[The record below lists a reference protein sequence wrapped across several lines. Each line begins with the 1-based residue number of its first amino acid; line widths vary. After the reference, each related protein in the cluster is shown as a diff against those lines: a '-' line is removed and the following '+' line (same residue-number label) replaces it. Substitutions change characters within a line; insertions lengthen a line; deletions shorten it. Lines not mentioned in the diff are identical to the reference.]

1 MDVKLYNRVDQIFDN
16 KNVTIR
22 IFKELNTYHVIVIK
36 NEFGK
41 NNIDGTYGF
50 VPTGEIL
57 ADVKGES
64 HDDVIGKIV
73 YDLHHKNKPIK
84 DRHIP
89 ISIKAINYKPA
100 AAFNNINGMVDVN
113 VTMTLKMA
121 VEPTTGNTYINEN
134 ELLAEIYE
142 WLTKVSAMN
151 TRMQTPLGTTVQIYE
166 LMENGIKVPP
176 VKIERV

>member
-50 VPTGEIL
+50 VPTGEVL
-57 ADVKGES
+57 VDVKGES
-64 HDDVIGKIV
+64 HDEVIGRIV
-73 YDLHHKNKPIK
+73 KAITKNTQQQEK
-84 DRHIP
+84 HIET
-89 ISIKAINYKPA
+89 SIKAINYKPSA
-100 AAFNNINGMVDVN
+100 NFNNINGMVDVN

-166 LMENGIKVPP
+166 LIENGIKVPP